1 MSKLEKKYYPL
12 VFVVPALII
21 FTLFYV
27 CSIAGG
33 FVFSFTKYS
42 LQGTTQGNGLA
53 GGETPVRFS
62 M

>member
-33 FVFSFTKYS
+33 FVFSFTNWSIYNFCLLYTS
-42 LQGTTQGNGLA
+42 
-53 GGETPVRFS
+53 PSPRDS
-62 M
+62 

>member
-33 FVFSFTKYS
+33 FVFSFTNWSIYNFEI
-42 LQGTTQGNGLA
+42 L
-53 GGETPVRFS
+53 
-62 M
+62 